1 MKKVLLAAAMTM
13 MSVSAFANM
22 CEVDMV
28 ETRNNRLITT
38 IRAYDYGDDCKEGMK
53 ACRKAIRDM
62 GRLGQADCVRATVN
76 NPYPDPRPNPRPY
89 PDTNPYPGPVGS
101 DARRM
106 INNGESAIMNSRYV
120 TVVGV
125 SFQGL
130 YAVRSTDG
138 WNTITN
144 GVRREALSV
153 TNGCA
158 YTTCV
163 NDSVI
168 DINTAR
174 YVTVVGIAFDERV
187 TTKSTDGWNTL
198 VSGIETRNLAAT
210 KGCINSR
217 YAQLC
222 VGNQVINNM
231 NRYSTVVGIQQDGR
245 VVLKSSDGWNTLS
258 TNVDPSSLVVTR

>member
-1 MKKVLLAAAMTM
+1 MKSILLVAAMTM
-13 MSVSAFANM
+13 MSASAFANY
-22 CEVDMV
+22 CDVDMV
-28 ETRNNRLITT
+28 DYRGRFVTRISKLDYENTCRESMKECRRLTRT
-38 IRAYDYGDDCKEGMK
+38 EARYLGNDCIKS
-53 ACRKAIRDM
+53 
-62 GRLGQADCVRATVN
+62 TVS
-76 NPYPDPRPNPRPY
+76 YPNPNPRPY
-89 PDTNPYPGPVGS
+89 PDTNPYPGS
-101 DARRM
+101 IDARR
-106 INNGESAIMNSRYV
+106 ILNNGESAIMNNRYV
-120 TVVGV
+120 TVIGS

-138 WNTITN
+138 WNTISN

-158 YTTCV
+158 FNTCTS
-163 NDSVI
+163 DSVI
-168 DINTAR
+168 DIQSAR
-174 YVTVVGIAFDERV
+174 YVTVVGISYDERI

-231 NRYSTVVGIQQDGR
+231 NRYSSVVGIQQDGR

-258 TNVDPSSLVVTR
+258 TNVDPGSLVVTR

>member
-13 MSVSAFANM
+13 MSVSAFALQ

-28 ETRNNRLITT
+28 DSRTNRLITT

-53 ACRKAIRDM
+53 ECRKEIRLR
-62 GRLGQADCVRATVN
+62 GLLNRADCVRATVN
-76 NPYPDPRPNPRPY
+76 YPNP
-89 PDTNPYPGPVGS
+89 NPNPNPWPNPNPNPGPIGS

-106 INNGESAIMNSRYV
+106 LNNGESAIMNSRYV

-158 YTTCV
+158 YTTCTS
-163 NDSVI
+163 DSVI

-174 YVTVVGIAFDERV
+174 YVTVVGISFDERV

>member
-13 MSVSAFANM
+13 MSVSAFANY
-22 CEVDMV
+22 CEVDLID
-28 ETRNNRLITT
+28 NRGRLVQRISERDYEGNCKESMKECRKT
-38 IRAYDYGDDCKEGMK
+38 IRDRYV
-53 ACRKAIRDM
+53 
-62 GRLGQADCVRATVN
+62 LGQYDCVRSTVN
-76 NPYPDPRPNPRPY
+76 YPNPNPRPY
-89 PDTNPYPGPVGS
+89 PNPNPNPGPIGS

-106 INNGESAIMNSRYV
+106 LNNGESAIMSGRYV
-120 TVVGV
+120 TVMGV

-158 YTTCV
+158 YTTCTS
-163 NDSVI
+163 DSVI
-168 DINTAR
+168 DIQSAR
-174 YVTVVGIAFDERV
+174 YVTVVGISFDERV

-258 TNVDPSSLVVTR
+258 TNVDPGSLVVTR